1 VPEILSGEVEAWW
14 EILAWAFQ
22 RSRNRSIEWEDSRL
36 QLDGPVQRRVVFERI
51 AERLKVRNRVV
62 RQEATEELVAALAP
76 EGPRPALFLNWD
88 GACRLPRGGFTIG
101 SHSEFHAVLS
111 QESPEEQ
118 RRDLLASRQRLQHEL
133 QVPVDLLAYPNGR
146 ACNYDQNTVGVAQ
159 QAGYS
164 GSTPSS
170 MVSGSAIV
178 RSVRMPG
185 QVAAQR
191 WAVGGLLLEIE
202 LHSWLPWLSDRLPRA
217 EADCCD
223 GSASVKVILDR
234 PVRGWCRGQR
244 KGCWA

>member
-1 VPEILSGEVEAWW
+1 MTATVTAWTLQSRSDRVGASGDVLLVPEILSGEVEAWW

-146 ACNYDQNTVGVAQ
+146 GCNYDQNTVGWPSRLAIPALRH
-159 QAGYS
+159 QA
-164 GSTPSS
+164 
-170 MVSGSAIV
+170 
-178 RSVRMPG
+178 
-185 QVAAQR
+185 
-191 WAVGGLLLEIE
+191 W
-202 LHSWLPWLSDRLPRA
+202 
-217 EADCCD
+217 
-223 GSASVKVILDR
+223 
-234 PVRGWCRGQR
+234 
-244 KGCWA
+244 